1 MTGSERPKASPTT
14 TSELPRW
21 VALILIA
28 GVVLYSGSFA
38 VGLMIPG
45 RDIFRAPPKTA
56 AYLPPPSATADTPLV
71 EASTSAHV
79 VAVPPPSSPPREAA
93 PNPPKDTAS
102 QDSNKFSTASD
113 LATLPATN
121 PPQDADLNTQ
131 KNVASRDAAPNE
143 SGSQESDFHDVRSRA
158 RGTAKK
164 LATRCGG
171 EFERRQSRFEP
182 AAGDVG
188 FRPGGDVARP
198 SRQDNAEF
206 AADRAGCSAQASG
219 AQRIF
224 AEDVVQIISVRTFF
238 CVARM

>member
-143 SGSQESDFHDVRSRA
+143 SGSQESDSISTTSALA
-158 RGTAKK
+158 R
-164 LATRCGG
+164 
-171 EFERRQSRFEP
+171 E
-182 AAGDVG
+182 
-188 FRPGGDVARP
+188 ARP
-198 SRQDNAEF
+198 RNSQQGAAVNSNDANQDSSLPPATLGFAPVGTSRDRPVMTTQNSPLTEPVAAPKRQAPSEF
-206 AADRAGCSAQASG
+206 SRK
-219 AQRIF
+219 
-224 AEDVVQIISVRTFF
+224 
-238 CVARM
+238 MWYK